1 MSESHGISESTGRVA
16 GRGYRRGM
24 MAAAAVA
31 MIGQSFALAADR
43 VEPATDP
50 AIKGSLVIIGGSARF
65 DNNELWSEL
74 LKLAGGPGSKI
85 AVIPAASRFP
95 EKNGKRAV
103 EVLNGAGA
111 SAFFVP
117 VAPSGLD
124 VECQTAVNDPQLV
137 EQVRQ
142 ATGVFFIGGAQARI
156 REALVSSSGQNS
168 PMLDAIWDVYR
179 RGGVVAGTS
188 AGAAIMSRVMFRE
201 AGVVLSTMV
210 HGVKMGKEVDHGLG
224 FLDPAWFVD
233 QHCLVRGRF
242 ARSLVA
248 MQSQNVKL
256 GIGIDED
263 TALVVRNGHDA
274 QVIGYRGAIVM
285 DLTNATCDESVAGFN
300 LRNAKL
306 SYLNRG
312 DKLDLATLAVTP
324 APQKLADRKI
334 DPSSPDFKPFSG
346 RRIFFPDILANTAL
360 TDVMR
365 RIIDHKDGQAIG
377 LAFDGVAA
385 LTGATPG
392 FEFKFYRGQD
402 SVGWETEAFG
412 SGDYTIQN
420 IHLDIRPIQ
429 IKGPL
434 YDDPTVLPDSST
446 PPASVAGL
454 PLAK

>member
-1 MSESHGISESTGRVA
+1 MSESHGTSGFTGKA
-16 GRGYRRGM
+16 ASRGHQRRLV
-24 MAAAAVA
+24 AAAAVA
-31 MIGQSFALAADR
+31 LISQSFAYAGER
-43 VEPATDP
+43 IEPTADP
-50 AIKGSLVIIGGSARF
+50 AIKGSLVIIGGSARR
-65 DNNELWSEL
+65 DNDELWGEL

-85 AVIPAASRFP
+85 AVIPAASSFP

-103 EVLNGAGA
+103 DILNATGAE
-111 SAFFVP
+111 AFFVP
-117 VAPSGLD
+117 VAPTGLD
-124 VECQTAVNDPQLV
+124 MDCQTAVHDPQLV

-156 REALVSSSGQNS
+156 RQALVAANGQNS

-201 AGVVLSTMV
+201 AGVVLATMLN
-210 HGVKMGKEVDHGLG
+210 GVQMGKEVDHGLG
-224 FLDPAWFVD
+224 FLDPDWFVD

-242 ARSLVA
+242 ARALVA

-263 TALVVRNGHDA
+263 TALVVRNGNAA
-274 QVIGYRGAIVM
+274 QVIGYRGAVVM
-285 DLTNATCDESVAGFN
+285 DLTNATNDTNVEGFN

-312 DKLDLATLAVTP
+312 DKLDLETLVVTP

-334 DPSSPDFKPFSG
+334 DPSAPDFKPFSG
-346 RRIFFPDILANTAL
+346 RRIFFSDILANTAL

-385 LTGATPG
+385 LSGTTPG
-392 FEFKFYRGQD
+392 FEFRFYRDKD
-402 SVGWETEAFG
+402 SIGWETEAFG

-434 YDDPTVLPDSST
+434 YDDPPASATN
-446 PPASVAGL
+446 PPATVAGL
-454 PLAK
+454 PMSK